1 MNSRLPKLRRPATDS
16 GLAPGHAAFDR
27 VLADAIPQMVWSTT
41 ADGFPDFFNA
51 HYLAYAG
58 MGVEQLSGLGY
69 REIIH
74 PEDRES
80 AARAW
85 ALSLASG
92 QRFQVEYRL
101 RRHDGAYLWHL
112 GSALPQVR
120 GGRILRWF
128 GTCTDIDEQK
138 KATRL
143 LEQARQTLEALVAAR
158 NQAIEAN
165 SQRLRSF
172 LDSMPAVAWIKDAQ
186 QRYVWLSASYT
197 RMFGKSI
204 EQLRGRHA
212 TDVWADGAFEITRED
227 ERALRVDGP
236 VQSSHDFRRSDGST
250 VRLRVIRFPFPDMDD
265 GRGIASIAF
274 EADDT
279 ANPGA
284 DARGPIELLSARERQ
299 VLQLIVD
306 GRTSAEAGEI
316 LNLSPK
322 SVETYRSRLM
332 AKLQLEDLPSL
343 VKFAIRHGLTSVR

>member
-1 MNSRLPKLRRPATDS
+1 MNSRLPKLRRPPSDP

-27 VLADAIPQMVWSTT
+27 LLADAIPHMVWSTT
-41 ADGFPDFFNA
+41 PDGSPDFFNA

-58 MGVEQLSGLGY
+58 MDVKQLTGLGY
-69 REIIH
+69 RSIIH
-74 PEDRES
+74 PEDRDAS
-80 AARAW
+80 ARAW

-138 KATRL
+138 RATRL
-143 LEQARQTLEALVAAR
+143 LEQARQTLEALVASR
-158 NQAIEAN
+158 NQALEEN
-165 SQRLRSF
+165 GQRLRAF

-197 RMFGKSI
+197 RMFGKTI
-204 EQLRGRHA
+204 EQLRGRRS
-212 TDVWADGAFEITRED
+212 TEVWADGAYEITRED

-236 VQSSHDFRRSDGST
+236 VQTSHDFRRSDGST
-250 VRLRVIRFPFPDMDD
+250 VRLRVVRFPFPDADD

-274 EADDT
+274 EAGEAET
-279 ANPGA
+279 PASA
-284 DARGPIELLSARERQ
+284 ARGPIELLSARERQ

-343 VKFAIRHGLTSVR
+343 VKFAIRHGLTSIR

>member
-1 MNSRLPKLRRPATDS
+1 MTSRLPKLRRPPTDS

-27 VLADAIPQMVWSTT
+27 LLADAIPHMVWSTT
-41 ADGFPDFFNA
+41 PDGAPDFFNA

-58 MGVEQLSGLGY
+58 LSADQLSGVGY
-69 REIIH
+69 RRIIH
-74 PEDRES
+74 PEDRDP

-85 ALSLASG
+85 ERSLASG

-143 LEQARQTLEALVAAR
+143 LEQARQTLEALVASR
-158 NQAIEAN
+158 NQAIEEN
-165 SQRLRSF
+165 GQRLRAF
-172 LDSMPAVAWIKDAQ
+172 LESMPAVAWIKDAQ
-186 QRYVWLSASYT
+186 QRYVWVSASYT
-197 RMFGKSI
+197 RMFGKTI
-204 EQLRGRHA
+204 EQVRGRRA
-212 TDVWADGAFEITRED
+212 TEVWADGAFDITRED

-236 VQSSHDFRRSDGST
+236 VQSRHDFRRGDGST
-250 VRLRVIRFPFPDMDD
+250 VRLRVIRFPIPDLDA

-274 EADDT
+274 EADD
-279 ANPGA
+279 ADVAVA
-284 DARGPIELLSARERQ
+284 DARRPIELLSARERQ